1 MSENVMIRGRSP
13 TTTHSPRR
21 ASAAL
26 SSLVSVYGCT
36 VKKEEEEEEEDMLA
50 EIMVVAALIP
60 TTKASLPPH
69 TIRLPTLPLLSRLT

>member
-1 MSENVMIRGRSP
+1 MIRGRSP
-13 TTTHSPRR
+13 TTTHCPPSC
-21 ASAAL
+21 SAAL

-36 VKKEEEEEEEDMLA
+36 VKKEEEEDEEEVLA

-69 TIRLPTLPLLSRLT
+69 TRFASPPCPSSLD